1 VGTTA
6 LLMTVLNLEHPPA
19 AGTALTVVME
29 GHSAGLV
36 LAILISVVLLTLA
49 HRFLRPVLR
58 DLV

>member
-1 VGTTA
+1 
-6 LLMTVLNLEHPPA
+6 MTVLNLEHPPA

-36 LAILISVVLLTLA
+36 LAILISVVLLALA